1 MTDKR
6 VEVNLDGLVRLQSA
20 AGEFART
27 EVSRIVQAV
36 IENLR
41 SRPASG
47 IFGDNVA
54 ARHAWDEYC
63 WTLQEGPF
71 DDDMGWD
78 DVSLGSISNAFDEMV
93 RACVVTE
100 LEKLPKYALVFLS
113 ARAFN
118 EDVDHNED
126 ELLGSVWVEGI
137 AGMVMEDLNGRAAQ
151 PNLDLIG
158 PHRGDAIGYEIE
170 GSGIVWSTL
179 SKRGEAVDLVA
190 GHTHTMLDPNA
201 DLSQL
206 ADEIITAFMAAAGE
220 EAEGAAF
227 ELLDRFGDK
236 IRSLIN
242 EEDVLPSLEE
252 MRAKL
257 LERLDGSTS

>member
-1 MTDKR
+1 MTDKW
-6 VEVNLDGLVRLQSA
+6 VEVNLDGLLRLQSA

-27 EVSRIVQAV
+27 EVSHIVQTV
-36 IENLR
+36 IQNLR
-41 SRPASG
+41 SRPAVG
-47 IFGDNVA
+47 IFGDDVA

-63 WTLQEGPF
+63 WALQEGPF

-78 DVSLGSISNAFDEMV
+78 NVRLGSTSNAFDEMV
-93 RACVVTE
+93 RACVMTE
-100 LEKLPKYALVFLS
+100 VEKLPKYSLVFLS
-113 ARAFN
+113 ARAFD

-137 AGMVMEDLNGRAAQ
+137 ADMIMEDLNVRAAQ

-158 PHRGDAIGYEIE
+158 PHRGDVIGFEIE
-170 GSGIVWSTL
+170 GSGMVWSVL
-179 SKRGEAVDLVA
+179 SKRGEAADLVA
-190 GHTHTMLDPNA
+190 GHADTMLDPNA

-206 ADEIITAFMAAAGE
+206 ADQIAAAFMAAAGE
-220 EAEGAAF
+220 EAEGAVC

-257 LERLDGSTS
+257 LERLDR